1 LTRKGIILGTPLYM
15 APEGMSDP
23 GKLDARADIF
33 GLGAVGYFLLTG
45 SAPFPGRTALE
56 VFKREREGPPAAI
69 PGASDREGVM
79 ELECLIRRCL
89 SFHRTDRP
97 GSAEELDAALEACG
111 VAPPWT
117 TAQARAWWKDRGA
130 AALAAASAEQD
141 EREERGQFLML
152 SSDYRG
158 RG

>member
-1 LTRKGIILGTPLYM
+1 
-15 APEGMSDP
+15 MSDP

-33 GLGAVGYFLLTG
+33 GLGAVGYYLLTG
-45 SAPFPGRTALE
+45 SPPFPGRTALE

-69 PGASDREGVM
+69 AGARDEAGSA

-89 SFHRTDRP
+89 SFQRADRP
-97 GSAEELDAALEACG
+97 GSAEELDVALEACA
-111 VAPPWT
+111 VKPPWT
-117 TAQARAWWKDRGA
+117 TADARAWWRDRA
-130 AALAAASAEQD
+130 APALAAAAAEHE

-152 SSDYRG
+152 SSDHRG